1 MAIDHQLLKAL
12 RVETPLNH
20 EVELAAIGQAPDRS
34 RDLAGGPPQ
43 DDPHQR
49 RATIFSHA

>member
-12 RVETPLNH
+12 RVETPLNR
-20 EVELAAIGQAPDRS
+20 EVELAAIVRRPIRS